1 MKRFNNEVVNGYNGK
16 ALVMNNDGKQEEM
29 KLSNVLY
36 TIMNGMSIRTQ
47 KDSIEC
53 AKLSR
58 VLDKV
63 VGEELKVIEMEDGTH
78 DWLKLVA
85 ENVTPSL
92 FRVNGNVVY
101 VVIKEGFIKEEQS
114 KKLK

>member
-92 FRVNGNVVY
+92 FRVNLY
-101 VVIKEGFIKEEQS
+101 TRSQS
-114 KKLK
+114 DF